1 MKIMVINGPNLNL
14 LGIREKEIYGAKDF
28 NQVIDYIKE
37 EGKELGLEINCFQ
50 SNIEGEIINFIH
62 NAYFEKYDGIIINP
76 GAYTHYSIAIYDAL
90 KGVEIPT
97 VEVHLSNIH
106 KREEFRHKSV
116 TAPACI
122 GQISGFGEYGY
133 IMAMNALKII
143 LNLNKIKKNKIYLN

>member
-28 NQVIDYIKE
+28 NQVTDYIKE
-37 EGKELGLEINCFQ
+37 EGKELGLEVKCFQ

-122 GQISGFGEYGY
+122 GQISGFGKYGY
-133 IMAMNALKII
+133 IMAMNALK
-143 LNLNKIKKNKIYLN
+143 NKIK

>member
-37 EGKELGLEINCFQ
+37 EGKELGLEVNCFQ

-62 NAYFEKYDGIIINP
+62 NAYFKKYDGIIINP

-133 IMAMNALKII
+133 IMAMNALK
-143 LNLNKIKKNKIYLN
+143 KHIKSK